1 MHARLSSITPEQFS
15 GDRMVMYST
24 HEIQPPAEFQDV
36 WRTIGEHYSR
46 WELEDIEATWI
57 ANAEQCAAETCLIFA
72 DTNDKEHMQ
81 RARRIAESIRIG
93 EREGTVA
100 PHVMLVP
107 HSVAPEFRQES
118 DTADCEEVM
127 ACSEVDQ
134 DTFHDII
141 IGQPCGFR
149 LACEVRSRM
158 TQQLRLATLFNEK
171 ANARYNKLQKAQN
184 LEEHLDTIVWEYLRI
199 RLDTQ
204 LPRVDYNISPGRPET
219 IHGYLVG
226 EELGA
231 GSFGTVWSLVDPT
244 HHIVQAVKM
253 VDKKP
258 LTNFHGIRSVQ
269 RQLHVLRLLSSDSF
283 KHKNV
288 IQVYDCYHTPTHL
301 LFRMEHGGR
310 LALFQRLGMRD
321 HAEHDV
327 HLGIEKVTSLLLQCM
342 AALCHLHLGPHVV
355 HRDIKPENLIVAES
369 HEGITVKLADF
380 ETALVMPKGGRC
392 LGVIG
397 TLPFVAP
404 EVVRAAQYDPF
415 AADVWSM
422 GMVFLEICCCL
433 SIVKKTVGLS
443 SVTPAHNA
451 IRTEDTAIG
460 IEKIHTF
467 FARTSHI
474 SELLE
479 TNLRPE
485 LRSLRLDAQIL
496 SEGMLDTWVD
506 RRWRAGELASQE
518 LFMLV

>member
-15 GDRMVMYST
+15 ADRMVIYST
-24 HEIQPPAEFQDV
+24 HEIQPPAQFQDN
-36 WRTIGEHYSR
+36 WRTLGEHCSR
-46 WELEDIEATWI
+46 RELEDKEATWTTD
-57 ANAEQCAAETCLIFA
+57 AEADTCLIFA

-81 RARRIAESIRIG
+81 RARRIAEGIRIG
-93 EREGTVA
+93 EKTGVVA

-118 DTADCEEVM
+118 AADCEE
-127 ACSEVDQ
+127 AILCWEVEH
-134 DTFHDII
+134 DTFHDVI

-149 LACEVRSRM
+149 LACEVQSRI
-158 TQQLRLATLFNEK
+158 TQQLRLATSFNEK
-171 ANARYNKLQKAQN
+171 ANARYKKLQKAED
-184 LEEHLDTIVWEYLRI
+184 LEENIDSVVWDYLRI

-231 GSFGTVWSLVDPT
+231 GNFGTVCSLVDPT

-258 LTNFHGIRSVQ
+258 LTSFNGIRSVQ
-269 RQLHVLRLLSSDSF
+269 RQLHVLRLLTSDSF

-288 IQVYDCYHTPTHL
+288 IRVYECYHTPTHL

-321 HAEHDV
+321 RAEHDV

-355 HRDIKPENLIVAES
+355 HRDIKPENFIVTETN
-369 HEGITVKLADF
+369 EGITAKLADF
-380 ETALVMPKGGRC
+380 ETAVVMPKGGRC

-404 EVVRAAQYDPF
+404 EVVRADLYDPF

-433 SIVKKTVGLS
+433 SIVKKTIGWPSL
-443 SVTPAHNA
+443 TPENNA
-451 IRTEDTAIG
+451 TRTEDTATAT
-460 IEKIHTF
+460 EKIHTF

-474 SELLE
+474 SELLD

-485 LRSLRLDAQIL
+485 LRRLRVDAQIL
-496 SEGMLDTWVD
+496 GEGMLDTWVD

-518 LFMLV
+518 LFMLA